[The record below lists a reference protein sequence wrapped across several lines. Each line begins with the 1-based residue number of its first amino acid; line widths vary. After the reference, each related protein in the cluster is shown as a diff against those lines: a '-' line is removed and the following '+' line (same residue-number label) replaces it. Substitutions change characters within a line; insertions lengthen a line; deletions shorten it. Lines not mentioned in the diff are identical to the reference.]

1 MMTAPSLYS
10 TNSFVYLQKESAME
24 IWKDIK
30 GYEGLYQ
37 VSNEG
42 RVKALSRVVKSR
54 WGTPKPL
61 KEKEIREVVDSLGY
75 SRLSLS
81 KDGKV
86 KTHKIHRLVAEAF
99 LVGEGHINHIDGNK
113 QNNQV
118 SNLEF
123 CTSKQNHNHAFE
135 SGLRPSKYYTPIV
148 CNETGEMFESK
159 SALAR
164 SLGVSAVMVSSYV
177 RGNMKHIK
185 GKTYTQLQ

>member
-1 MMTAPSLYS
+1 MKFLSLYS

-30 GYEGLYQ
+30 GYEGSYQ
-37 VSNEG
+37 VSSEG

-61 KEKEIREVVDSLGY
+61 KEKEIREIVDALGY

-86 KTHKIHRLVAEAF
+86 KTHKIHRLVAETF
-99 LVGEGHINHIDGNK
+99 LIGEGHINHIDGNK
-113 QNNQV
+113 QNNHV

-123 CTSKQNHNHAFE
+123 CTIKQNHNHAFE
-135 SGLRPSKYYTPIV
+135 SGLRPNKYYIPIV
-148 CNETGEMFESK
+148 CNETGEMFESQ
-159 SALAR
+159 ADLAR
-164 SLGVSAVMVSSYV
+164 SLGISGIMVSSYI

-185 GKTYTQLQ
+185 GKTYTQLL

>member
-1 MMTAPSLYS
+1 
-10 TNSFVYLQKESAME
+10 ME

-30 GYEGLYQ
+30 GYEGSYQ
-37 VSNEG
+37 VSSEG

-61 KEKEIREVVDSLGY
+61 KEKEIREIVDALGY

-86 KTHKIHRLVAEAF
+86 KTHKIHRLVAETF
-99 LVGEGHINHIDGNK
+99 LIGEGHINHIDGNK
-113 QNNQV
+113 QNNHV

-123 CTSKQNHNHAFE
+123 CTIKQNHNHAFE
-135 SGLRPSKYYTPIV
+135 SGLRPNKYYIPIV
-148 CNETGEMFESK
+148 CNETGEMFESQ
-159 SALAR
+159 ADLAR
-164 SLGVSAVMVSSYV
+164 SLGISGIMVSSYI

-185 GKTYTQLQ
+185 GKTYTQLL

>member
-1 MMTAPSLYS
+1 MSTFSLYS
-10 TNSFVYLQKESAME
+10 TNSFVYLQKEYAME

-30 GYEGLYQ
+30 GYESLYQ

-42 RVKALSRVVKSR
+42 RVKALNRVVKSR

-61 KEKEIREVVDSLGY
+61 KAKEIREVVDSLGY
-75 SRLSLS
+75 SRLSLCQ
-81 KDGKV
+81 DGRV

-99 LVGEGHINHIDGNK
+99 LAGEGHINHIDGNK
-113 QNNQV
+113 QNNHV

-123 CTSKQNHNHAFE
+123 CTQKQNNNHAQKT
-135 SGLRPSKYYTPIV
+135 GLRPSKYYIPIV
-148 CNETGEMFESK
+148 CNETGELFESMA
-159 SALAR
+159 ALAR
-164 SLGVSAVMVSSYV
+164 SVGVSGVMVSAYI

>member
-1 MMTAPSLYS
+1 MATFCLYS
-10 TNSFVYLQKESAME
+10 TSSFVYLQKESAME

-61 KEKEIREVVDSLGY
+61 KEKEIREIVDSLGY

-81 KDGKV
+81 KDGNV

-99 LVGEGHINHIDGNK
+99 LVGKGHINHIDGNK
-113 QNNQV
+113 QNNHV

-123 CTSKQNHNHAFE
+123 CTQRENNIHAQE
-135 SGLRPSKYYTPIV
+135 TGLKPSKYYIPIV
-148 CNETGEMFESK
+148 CNETGELFESQ
-159 SALAR
+159 ADLAR
-164 SLGVSAVMVSSYV
+164 SLGISGIMVSSYI
-177 RGNMKHIK
+177 RGNMKNLK
-185 GKTYTQLQ
+185 GKTYKQLQ

>member
-1 MMTAPSLYS
+1 MATFCLYS

-30 GYEGLYQ
+30 GYEGSYQ
-37 VSNEG
+37 VSSKG

-61 KEKEIREVVDSLGY
+61 KEKEIREIVDALGY

-86 KTHKIHRLVAEAF
+86 KTHKIHRLVAETF
-99 LVGEGHINHIDGNK
+99 LIGEGHINHIDGNK
-113 QNNQV
+113 QNNHV

-123 CTSKQNHNHAFE
+123 CTIKQNHNHAFE
-135 SGLRPSKYYTPIV
+135 SGLRPNKYYIPIV
-148 CNETGEMFESK
+148 CNETGEMFESQ
-159 SALAR
+159 ADLAR
-164 SLGVSAVMVSSYV
+164 SLGISGIMVSSYI

-185 GKTYTQLQ
+185 GKTYTQLL

>member
-1 MMTAPSLYS
+1 MATFCLYS

-37 VSNEG
+37 ISNEG

-61 KEKEIREVVDSLGY
+61 KEKEIREIVDSLGY

-86 KTHKIHRLVAEAF
+86 KAHKIHRLVAEAF
-99 LVGEGHINHIDGNK
+99 LVGEGQINHIDGNK
-113 QNNQV
+113 QNNHV

-123 CTSKQNHNHAFE
+123 CTQRENNIHAQE
-135 SGLRPSKYYTPIV
+135 TGLKPSKYYIPIV
-148 CNETGEMFESK
+148 CNETGELFESK
-159 SALAR
+159 AALAR
-164 SLGVSAVMVSSYV
+164 SLGISGIMVSSYV

-185 GKTYTQLQ
+185 GKTYTQLL

>member
-1 MMTAPSLYS
+1 MKFLSLYS

-42 RVKALSRVVKSR
+42 RVKALNRVVKSR

-61 KEKEIREVVDSLGY
+61 KEKEIREIVDALGY

-86 KTHKIHRLVAEAF
+86 KTHKIHRLVAETF
-99 LVGEGHINHIDGNK
+99 LIGEGHINHIDGNK
-113 QNNQV
+113 QNNHV

-123 CTSKQNHNHAFE
+123 CTIKQNHNHAFE
-135 SGLRPSKYYTPIV
+135 SGLRPNKYYIPIV
-148 CNETGEMFESK
+148 CNETGEMFESQ
-159 SALAR
+159 ADLAR
-164 SLGVSAVMVSSYV
+164 LLGISGIMVSSYI

-185 GKTYTQLQ
+185 GKTYTQLL

>member
-81 KDGKV
+81 KDGNV
-86 KTHKIHRLVAEAF
+86 KAHKIHRLVAEAF
-99 LVGEGHINHIDGNK
+99 LFGEGQINHIDGNK
-113 QNNQV
+113 QNNHV

-123 CTSKQNHNHAFE
+123 CTQRENNIHAQE
-135 SGLRPSKYYTPIV
+135 TGLKPSKYYIPIV
-148 CNETGEMFESK
+148 CNETGEMFESQ
-159 SALAR
+159 ADLAR

>member
-1 MMTAPSLYS
+1 MATFCLYS
-10 TNSFVYLQKESAME
+10 TNSFVYLQKDSAME

-61 KEKEIREVVDSLGY
+61 KEKEICEIVDSLGY

-86 KTHKIHRLVAEAF
+86 KAHKIHRLVAEAF

-113 QNNQV
+113 QNNDV

-123 CTSKQNHNHAFE
+123 CTQRENNIHAQE
-135 SGLRPSKYYTPIV
+135 TGLKPSKYYIPIV
-148 CNETGEMFESK
+148 CNETGELFESK
-159 SALAR
+159 AALAR
-164 SLGVSAVMVSSYV
+164 SLGISGIMVSSYI
-177 RGNMKHIK
+177 RGNMKHLK

>member
-1 MMTAPSLYS
+1 MSTFSLYS
-10 TNSFVYLQKESAME
+10 TNSFVYLQKEYAME

-42 RVKALSRVVKSR
+42 RVKALNRVVKSR

-61 KEKEIREVVDSLGY
+61 KAKEIREVVDSLGY
-75 SRLSLS
+75 SRLSLCQ
-81 KDGKV
+81 DGKV
-86 KTHKIHRLVAEAF
+86 KAHKIHRLVAEAF
-99 LVGEGHINHIDGNK
+99 LIGEGQINHIDGNK
-113 QNNQV
+113 QNNHV

-123 CTSKQNHNHAFE
+123 CTQQENNIHAHE
-135 SGLRPSKYYTPIV
+135 TGLKPSKYYIPIV
-148 CNETGEMFESK
+148 CNETGELFESK
-159 SALAR
+159 AALAR
-164 SLGVSAVMVSSYV
+164 SLGISAVMVSSYV

>member
-1 MMTAPSLYS
+1 
-10 TNSFVYLQKESAME
+10 ME

-61 KEKEIREVVDSLGY
+61 KEKEIREIVDSLGY

-86 KTHKIHRLVAEAF
+86 KAHKIHRLVAEAF
-99 LVGEGHINHIDGNK
+99 LVGEGQINHIDGNK
-113 QNNQV
+113 QNNHV

-123 CTSKQNHNHAFE
+123 CTQQENNIHAQKT
-135 SGLRPSKYYTPIV
+135 GLKPSKYYIPIV
-148 CNETGEMFESK
+148 CNETGEMFESQ
-159 SALAR
+159 ADLAR
-164 SLGVSAVMVSSYV
+164 SLGISGIMVSSYI
-177 RGNMKHIK
+177 RGNMKNLK

>member
-1 MMTAPSLYS
+1 MATFCLYS
-10 TNSFVYLQKESAME
+10 TSSFVYLQKESAME

-61 KEKEIREVVDSLGY
+61 KEKEIREIVDSLGY

-86 KTHKIHRLVAEAF
+86 KAHKIHRLVAEAF

-113 QNNQV
+113 QNNHV

-123 CTSKQNHNHAFE
+123 CTQRENNIHAQE
-135 SGLRPSKYYTPIV
+135 TGLKPSKYYIPIV
-148 CNETGEMFESK
+148 CNETGELFESK
-159 SALAR
+159 ADLAR
-164 SLGVSAVMVSSYV
+164 SLGISGIMVSSYI
-177 RGNMKHIK
+177 RGNMKHLK

>member
-1 MMTAPSLYS
+1 MATFCLYS
-10 TNSFVYLQKESAME
+10 TNSFVYLQKDSAME

-61 KEKEIREVVDSLGY
+61 KEKEIREIVDSLGY

-86 KTHKIHRLVAEAF
+86 KAHKIHRLVAEAF

-113 QNNQV
+113 QNNHV

-123 CTSKQNHNHAFE
+123 CTQRENNIHAQE
-135 SGLRPSKYYTPIV
+135 TGLKPSKYYIPIV
-148 CNETGEMFESK
+148 CNETGELFESK
-159 SALAR
+159 ADLAR
-164 SLGVSAVMVSSYV
+164 SLGISGIMVSSYI
-177 RGNMKHIK
+177 RGNMKHLK

>member
-1 MMTAPSLYS
+1 MATFRLYS
-10 TNSFVYLQKESAME
+10 TNSFVYLQKDSAME

-61 KEKEIREVVDSLGY
+61 KEKEIREIVDSLGY

-99 LVGEGHINHIDGNK
+99 LVGEGQINHIDGNK
-113 QNNQV
+113 QNNNV

-123 CTSKQNHNHAFE
+123 CTQRENNIHAQE
-135 SGLRPSKYYTPIV
+135 TGLKPSKYYIPIV
-148 CNETGEMFESK
+148 CNETGEMFESQ
-159 SALAR
+159 ADLAR
-164 SLGVSAVMVSSYV
+164 SLGISGIMVSSYI
-177 RGNMKHIK
+177 RGNMKHLK

>member
-1 MMTAPSLYS
+1 MATFCLYS
-10 TNSFVYLQKESAME
+10 TNSFVYLQKDSAME

-61 KEKEIREVVDSLGY
+61 KEKEIREIVDSLGY

-86 KTHKIHRLVAEAF
+86 KAHKIHRLVAESF
-99 LVGEGHINHIDGNK
+99 LVGEGQINHIDGNK
-113 QNNQV
+113 QNNHV

-123 CTSKQNHNHAFE
+123 CTQQENNIHAQKT
-135 SGLRPSKYYTPIV
+135 GLKPSKYYIPIV
-148 CNETGEMFESK
+148 CNETGEMFESQ
-159 SALAR
+159 ADLAR
-164 SLGVSAVMVSSYV
+164 SLGISGIMVSSYI
-177 RGNMKHIK
+177 RGNMKNLK

>member
-81 KDGKV
+81 KDGNV
-86 KTHKIHRLVAEAF
+86 KAHKIHRLVAEAF
-99 LVGEGHINHIDGNK
+99 LFGEGQINHIDGNK
-113 QNNQV
+113 QNNHV

-123 CTSKQNHNHAFE
+123 CTQRENNIHAQE
-135 SGLRPSKYYTPIV
+135 TGLKPSKYYIPIV
-148 CNETGEMFESK
+148 CNETGEMFESQ
-159 SALAR
+159 ADLAR

-185 GKTYTQLQ
+185 GKTFTQLQ

>member
-1 MMTAPSLYS
+1 MTAPSLYS

-30 GYEGLYQ
+30 GYDGLYQ

-81 KDGKV
+81 KDGNV
-86 KTHKIHRLVAEAF
+86 KAHKIHRLVAEAF
-99 LVGEGHINHIDGNK
+99 LFGEGQINHIDGNK
-113 QNNQV
+113 QNNHV

-123 CTSKQNHNHAFE
+123 CTQRENNIHAQE
-135 SGLRPSKYYTPIV
+135 TGLKPSKYYIPIV
-148 CNETGEMFESK
+148 CNETGEMFESQ
-159 SALAR
+159 ADLAR

>member
-1 MMTAPSLYS
+1 MATFRLYS

-61 KEKEIREVVDSLGY
+61 KEKEIREIVDSLGY

-81 KDGKV
+81 KDGNV
-86 KTHKIHRLVAEAF
+86 KAHKIHRLVAEAF
-99 LVGEGHINHIDGNK
+99 LVGEGQINHIDGNK
-113 QNNQV
+113 QNNHV

-123 CTSKQNHNHAFE
+123 CTQRENNIHAQE
-135 SGLRPSKYYTPIV
+135 TGLKPSKYYIPIV
-148 CNETGEMFESK
+148 CNETGELFESK

-164 SLGVSAVMVSSYV
+164 SLGISGIMVSSYI
-177 RGNMKHIK
+177 RGNMKHLK

>member
-1 MMTAPSLYS
+1 MATFCLYS
-10 TNSFVYLQKESAME
+10 TSSFVYLQKESAME

-61 KEKEIREVVDSLGY
+61 KEKEIREIVDSLGY

-81 KDGKV
+81 KDGNV

-99 LVGEGHINHIDGNK
+99 LVGEGQINHIDGNK
-113 QNNQV
+113 QNNHV

-123 CTSKQNHNHAFE
+123 CTQRENNIHAQE
-135 SGLRPSKYYTPIV
+135 TGLKPSKYYIPIV
-148 CNETGEMFESK
+148 CNETGELFESQ
-159 SALAR
+159 ADLAR
-164 SLGVSAVMVSSYV
+164 SLGISGIMVSSYI
-177 RGNMKHIK
+177 RGNMKHLK
-185 GKTYTQLQ
+185 GKTYKQLQ